1 MTGGASPGPVP
12 RAELRV
18 WGDAAC
24 RKVHDATCRVLAET
38 GIEVRHPRALELLR
52 RAGAQVSGTRA
63 RLPRDL
69 VDQAV
74 ASAPRSF
81 VLHGRAADG
90 SLDLEL
96 ATASPGTAPGP
107 TAFTWPTSDD
117 GRRRARLADVEPYA
131 GSPKPSPTS
140 TSSCR
145 WVCPTTP
152 TPSAS
157 TWLSSPPC
165 WPARASRSSSRARS
179 AAPRCV

>member
-96 ATASPGTAPGP
+96 A
-107 TAFTWPTSDD
+107 D
-117 GRRRARLADVEPYA
+117 GRSWYGTGPGLPLRRRP
-131 GSPKPSPTS
+131 GRRS
-140 TSSCR
+140 
-145 WVCPTTP
+145 
-152 TPSAS
+152 
-157 TWLSSPPC
+157 
-165 WPARASRSSSRARS
+165 PARAPGRHRALRRPGRK
-179 AAPRCV
+179 AA